1 MRGKGRRRSDESG
14 GGDLKVKSHL
24 ETWERPLGRKIQKGH
39 PVLGQSWV
47 PRAVLASVTH
57 SHPPRNSL

>member
-1 MRGKGRRRSDESG
+1 M
-14 GGDLKVKSHL
+14 KSHL